1 MTHLAAGASGR
12 SFALADTAGN
22 PQSRKAKDRPMK
34 NQPQS
39 NEAIYALPGENDRHA
54 KSPPKPGRPGAVRTV
69 LCALAI
75 LGIALA
81 PEPARS
87 ENAVTDDVSTEL
99 TALGERGALISRVRE
114 QTFGILDSENACS
127 AWFREVA
134 PDTAEVF
141 ESLHYEIEREG
152 PSYVQRMR
160 NTDGTNLFKHPWTAR
175 TTENSGRDS
184 TIVLNPSGAFFRP
197 NLPLVNIDRQG
208 GREWM
213 TGDVHRLA
221 IASYSGNTARA
232 QITTL
237 LHELGHVVGRLPE
250 DDDSWNG
257 RSTRNTE
264 QVLRHCKHEIHAAA
278 ERVARNG
285 QEKIAYHLLP

>member
-1 MTHLAAGASGR
+1 
-12 SFALADTAGN
+12 
-22 PQSRKAKDRPMK
+22 MK
-34 NQPQS
+34 CQPQS
-39 NEAIYALPGENDRHA
+39 NDAVYALGSEHDRHA
-54 KSPPKPGRPGAVRTV
+54 EAPPQPGRLSALRTV

-75 LGIALA
+75 LGIAMA

-87 ENAVTDDVSTEL
+87 ANAITDDVSTEL
-99 TALGERGALISRVRE
+99 TALGERGAVITRVRE
-114 QTFGILDSENACS
+114 QTFGILDSENSCS

-141 ESLHYEIEREG
+141 ESLHYEIEKDG
-152 PSYVQRMR
+152 PSYVQHMR

-184 TIVLNPSGAFFRP
+184 TIALNPSGAFFRP
-197 NLPLVNIDRQG
+197 NLPLVNIDRLG
-208 GREWM
+208 GHEWM
-213 TGDVHRLA
+213 TEDVHRLA

-257 RSTRNTE
+257 RSTRNTAE
-264 QVLRHCKHEIHAAA
+264 VLRHCKHEIHAAA
-278 ERVARNG
+278 ERVARTG
-285 QEKIAYHLLP
+285 EEKIADHALP

>member
-1 MTHLAAGASGR
+1 MKFR
-12 SFALADTAGN
+12 SQGN
-22 PQSRKAKDRPMK
+22 EQVYPQRS
-34 NQPQS
+34 
-39 NEAIYALPGENDRHA
+39 ENDPHA
-54 KSPPKPGRPGAVRTV
+54 ESPPKPGGLGAVRTV
-69 LCALAI
+69 LCAVAI
-75 LGIALA
+75 FGMAMA

-87 ENAVTDDVSTEL
+87 QNAITEDVSSEL
-99 TALGERGALISRVRE
+99 TALGERGAVIGRARE
-114 QTFGILDSENACS
+114 QTFGILDSENSCS

-141 ESLHYEIEREG
+141 SSLHYEIEKDG
-152 PSYVQRMR
+152 PSYVQHLR

-184 TIVLNPSGAFFRP
+184 TIALNPSGAFFRP
-197 NLPLVNIDRQG
+197 NLPLVNVDRLG
-208 GREWM
+208 GRAWK
-213 TGDVHRLA
+213 TGDMHRLA

-237 LHELGHVVGRLPE
+237 LHELGHVVGRLPG

-264 QVLRHCKHEIHAAA
+264 EVLRHCKHEINAAA
-278 ERVARNG
+278 DRVARNSE
-285 QEKIAYHLLP
+285 EKIAYRFLPQQSASREIVSGDKSSAVDSGDHP